1 MAKKAIKIKPQVIAD
16 NPTASE
22 VWDRLQ
28 EQVAD
33 AGKWRDEYADPFA
46 VLVEAVAGFYE
57 VCRVLQDPD
66 CPPLLVNPKK
76 GTTYRNPLLD
86 IKAGHINTIN
96 RFGTAF
102 GLTPLS
108 DAKLKAVPVDGIG
121 ELLKLMG
128 GPG

>member
-1 MAKKAIKIKPQVIAD
+1 MTKTATPKKPKVIAD
-16 NPTASE
+16 NATAAE

-28 EQVAD
+28 PQVCN
-33 AGKWRDEYADPFA
+33 AGKWRDEYADSFA
-46 VLVEAVAGFYE
+46 VLVEAIVGFYE
-57 VCRVLQDPD
+57 VCITLADPE
-66 CPPLLVNPKK
+66 CGPLLVNPTK

-128 GPG
+128 GPV

>member
-1 MAKKAIKIKPQVIAD
+1 MKPKLIED

-28 EQVAD
+28 QQVAD
-33 AGKWRDEYADPFA
+33 AGKWRDEYAAPFA
-46 VLVEAVAGFYE
+46 VLVDAITGFLDTCE
-57 VCRVLQDPD
+57 TLANPD
-66 CPPLLVNPKK
+66 TKEILVSHK
-76 GTTYRNPLLD
+76 GAPYRNPLLD

-96 RFGTAF
+96 RFGSAF
-102 GLTPLS
+102 GLTPLA

-128 GPG
+128 GPGQG